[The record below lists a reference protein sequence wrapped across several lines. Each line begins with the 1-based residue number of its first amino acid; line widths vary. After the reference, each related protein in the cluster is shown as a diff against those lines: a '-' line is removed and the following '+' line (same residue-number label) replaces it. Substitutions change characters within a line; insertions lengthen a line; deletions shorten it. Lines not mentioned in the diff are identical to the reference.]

1 MNRDVAR
8 AGLLIGCFLLVM
20 GLPLLLFTQPGT
32 GEYYITLFIVLVA
45 ILCTAAIVVAVRMSQ
60 R

>member
-1 MNRDVAR
+1 MNRDIAR

-20 GLPLLLFTQPGT
+20 GLPLLLFTQPGA

-45 ILCTAAIVVAVRMSQ
+45 ILFMAAVIFAVRMS
-60 R
+60 RR